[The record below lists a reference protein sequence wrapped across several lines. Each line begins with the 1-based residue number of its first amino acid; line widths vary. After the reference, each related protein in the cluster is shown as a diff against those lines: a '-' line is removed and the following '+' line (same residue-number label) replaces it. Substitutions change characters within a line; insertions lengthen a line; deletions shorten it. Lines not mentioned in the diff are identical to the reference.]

1 MPISR
6 IFQAIPLTTGAEVT
20 LSEQA
25 SHHLARVLRA
35 AVNDQVTVFNGEG
48 GEFLTIITRIDKKT
62 VTVRVGEFMQRETE
76 SPLEL
81 YLAQG
86 ISRGEKMDY
95 TIQKAVELG
104 VKKIIPLFT
113 ERCNVKLDEERREK
127 RVQHWQSIV
136 ISACEQCGRNR
147 IPEVLAPQSLDRWL
161 PQVEAE
167 WRFILSPHH
176 AGYLSNSS
184 IPAGSRVVLLIGPEG
199 GLSEAEVELASQKG
213 FSPLNLGPRILRTE
227 TAAVA
232 AITALQCY
240 FGDMAQGV

>member
-6 IFQAIPLTTGAEVT
+6 IYQPIPLQSGDELS

-25 SHHLARVLRA
+25 SHHLGRVLRA
-35 AVNDQVTVFNGEG
+35 TIQDEITLFNGKG
-48 GEFLTIITRIDKKT
+48 GEYQATITRIDKKS
-62 VTVRVGEFMQRETE
+62 VTVKIGAFNPRESE

-113 ERCNVKLDEERREK
+113 ERCNVKLDEERRDK
-127 RVQHWQSIV
+127 RLQHWQSIV
-136 ISACEQCGRNR
+136 ISACEQSGRNR
-147 IPEVLAPQSLDRWL
+147 VPEVVAPQSLDRWL
-161 PQVEAE
+161 QAVDAD
-167 WRFILSPHH
+167 WAFVLSPHVS
-176 AGYLSNSS
+176 GKLSDTL
-184 IPAGSRVVLLIGPEG
+184 IPAKSRVVLLIGPEG
-199 GLSEAEVELASQKG
+199 GLSESEMNATSQKK
-213 FSPLNLGPRILRTE
+213 FLPLNLGPRILRTE

-232 AITALQCY
+232 AITALQCF
-240 FGDMAQGV
+240 FGDMS

>member
-6 IFQAIPLTTGAEVT
+6 IFQAISLTPHLNLT
-20 LSEQA
+20 LDEKA
-25 SHHLARVLRA
+25 SHHVARVLRHRPG
-35 AVNDQVTVFNGEG
+35 DPLILFNGKG
-48 GEFLTIITRIDKKT
+48 GEYIGEITKIDKKH
-62 VTVRVGEFMQRETE
+62 VFVQLREHRSHDVE

-113 ERCNVKLDEERREK
+113 ERCTVKLDAERREK
-127 RVQHWQSIV
+127 RLEHWQSII
-136 ISACEQCGRNR
+136 ISACEQSGRTR
-147 IPEVLAPQSLDRWL
+147 IPTIAPPQTLENGLSSYHADVCFVLAPESTKKLS
-161 PQVEAE
+161 E
-167 WRFILSPHH
+167 FIVKSDQR
-176 AGYLSNSS
+176 
-184 IPAGSRVVLLIGPEG
+184 IVLLIGPEG
-199 GLSEAEVELASQKG
+199 GLTDQEMNCAFNNHFL
-213 FSPLNLGPRILRTE
+213 PLNLGPRILRTE

-240 FGDMAQGV
+240 FGDMK